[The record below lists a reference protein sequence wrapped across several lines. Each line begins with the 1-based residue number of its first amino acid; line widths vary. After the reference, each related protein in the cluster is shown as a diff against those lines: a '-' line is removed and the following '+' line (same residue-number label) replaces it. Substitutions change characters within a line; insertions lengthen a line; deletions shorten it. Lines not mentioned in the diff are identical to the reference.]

1 MDGVDAETLFNA
13 STMGYSYDDI
23 VTIPGHIDFAADEVD
38 LTTFFTKNL
47 ELRCP
52 IASSPMDT
60 VTESKMAIAL
70 ALMGGI
76 GIIHNNMTPEQQ
88 AQEVMKVKRYENGFI
103 MDPIC
108 LSEHSTIAD
117 VDRIKAQYG
126 FSTVPI
132 TENGRMGTK
141 ILGIVSS
148 RDIAFRE
155 NRNARLSEVMVR
167 EKDMVL
173 AYEPITLAQANDK
186 LRECKQGKLPIV
198 NQDKELVAMICRK
211 DLKKNNM
218 FMMAS
223 KDANKQLLVAAAT
236 SDKWSQDE
244 ARVKL
249 LVEAGIDALVINST
263 QGDTISQVDFV
274 KRVKTVHPNID
285 VVCGNVVTCRQAKT
299 LLDAGADSL
308 RIGMGIGSMST
319 ESAIGRPQASA
330 VYHVARYA
338 RMNFGVPVIADGG
351 VTNPGHITKA
361 LALGASC
368 VMCGGMFAGTEE
380 SPGSYFFHQG
390 VRMKT
395 YRGMESIEAQE
406 RGSGGTKAAAQTGV
420 KVAQGISSAVVDKG
434 SVTSLIPYL
443 LNGVRHGLQKAG
455 TADIAT
461 LHNCLHSGDVRL
473 ALQSTKAIKEC
484 GPYDMVN
491 VGNSTPYPI

>member
-1 MDGVDAETLFNA
+1 
-13 STMGYSYDDI
+13 
-23 VTIPGHIDFAADEVD
+23 
-38 LTTFFTKNL
+38 
-47 ELRCP
+47 
-52 IASSPMDT
+52 
-60 VTESKMAIAL
+60 
-70 ALMGGI
+70 
-76 GIIHNNMTPEQQ
+76 
-88 AQEVMKVKRYENGFI
+88 
-103 MDPIC
+103 
-108 LSEHSTIAD
+108 
-117 VDRIKAQYG
+117 
-126 FSTVPI
+126 
-132 TENGRMGTK
+132 MGTK

-155 NRNARLSEVMVR
+155 NRSARLSEVMVR

-319 ESAIGRPQASA
+319 ESAVGRPQASA
-330 VYHVARYA
+330 VYHVAKYA
-338 RMNFGVPVIADGG
+338 RLNFGVPVIADGG
-351 VTNPGHITKA
+351 ITNPGHIVKA
-361 LALGASC
+361 LTLGASS
-368 VMCGGMFAGTEE
+368 VMCGSMFAGTEE
-380 SPGSYFFHQG
+380 SPGPFFFHDG

-395 YRGMESIEAQE
+395 YRGMVSLEAQE
-406 RGSGGTKAAAQTGV
+406 KSKSFGPKAGAQPV
-420 KVAQGISSAVVDKG
+420 KVAEGISSAVVDKG
-434 SVTSLIPYL
+434 SVTSLMPYL
-443 LNGVRHGLQKAG
+443 LTGARQGLQKAG
-455 TADIAT
+455 TRDITALHGS
-461 LHNCLHSGDVRL
+461 LHNGETRL
-473 ALQSTKAIKEC
+473 ALRTATAIKDC
-484 GPYDMVN
+484 GPYSMIN
-491 VGNSTPYPI
+491 VGNSSPYPV

>member
-1 MDGVDAETLFNA
+1 MDGVDAETLFN
-13 STMGYSYDDI
+13 SSKSGFCYDDI
-23 VTIPGHIDFAADEVD
+23 CSIPGHSNFASDDVE

-47 ELRCP
+47 ELRAP
-52 IASSPMDT
+52 IASAPMDT
-60 VTESKMAIAL
+60 VTESKMAIAM

-76 GIIHNNMTPEQQ
+76 GVIHNNMDKEKQ

-103 MDPIC
+103 MDPHC

-117 VDRIKAQYG
+117 IDRIKAQFG

-155 NRNARLSEVMVR
+155 NRNARLSEVMFR

-186 LRECKQGKLPIV
+186 LRECKQGKLLIV

-218 FMMAS
+218 FMIAS

-263 QGDTISQVDFV
+263 QGDTTSQVDFV

-285 VVCGNVVTCRQAKT
+285 VVCGNIVTCRQAKT

-308 RIGMGIGSMST
+308 RIGMSAGSIGHGGGP
-319 ESAIGRPQASA
+319 GRLLLSGRRAGE
-330 VYHVARYA
+330 
-338 RMNFGVPVIADGG
+338 GV
-351 VTNPGHITKA
+351 
-361 LALGASC
+361 S
-368 VMCGGMFAGTEE
+368 
-380 SPGSYFFHQG
+380 
-390 VRMKT
+390 R
-395 YRGMESIEAQE
+395 
-406 RGSGGTKAAAQTGV
+406 
-420 KVAQGISSAVVDKG
+420 
-434 SVTSLIPYL
+434 
-443 LNGVRHGLQKAG
+443 NG
-455 TADIAT
+455 
-461 LHNCLHSGDVRL
+461 
-473 ALQSTKAIKEC
+473 E
-484 GPYDMVN
+484 
-491 VGNSTPYPI
+491 